1 MKTTSRF
8 MRMAVALSLCLSQY
22 AWCAPHVDLDVNLAP
37 SKRTLSA
44 TALITTESKT
54 LVFYL
59 AEGFVLESAE
69 VDGATAPTGRSAM
82 DGLQR
87 FQIELH
93 PGASVHV
100 LKLRY
105 HGELKPLDISMTH
118 DDTLEALP
126 AMASNEGSYLP
137 GNSGW
142 HPMLESAFTYRVAV
156 TVPEGQIA
164 VVPGKASKERTAG
177 GKRHA
182 EFSLGH
188 PIDSIDLMAGPW
200 NMHEREALVGDASI
214 RLRTYFHAEA
224 DELAEGYLEAA
235 QRFIERYSTEIG
247 PYPFSEF
254 SVVSSPIPTG
264 FGMPTLTYLGK
275 SVLHF
280 PFIRDI
286 SLGHEVLHNW
296 WGNGVQVDPVRGNWA
311 EGLTTFMADYA
322 YREDAGTE
330 AAAKMRHGWLRD
342 YAALP
347 AGSEQALSA
356 FRARHRAA
364 SAAIGYGKAA
374 MMFHALRSRLGDEAF
389 QTGIRAFWSK
399 YKFAAASFDNLRE
412 AFEESSEQA
421 LADFFDQWLERTG
434 APMLAIASARVA
446 SEDGEPRL
454 VINISQDAEPYSL
467 FVPLRV
473 FTQKGEQNLGI
484 EVSESD
490 QVIQLPTKTAATAI
504 QVDPDFEVWRKLAP
518 GEAPPILRDLIAAD
532 QFLITTI
539 DRKLDESVLGFAHEF
554 SEGKAREINLEDVA
568 GNDEPLLILGSK
580 SGCATF
586 LEKQGLSP
594 RPEDIVAGPVE
605 AWIVPE
611 HSRKVVVIALEPES
625 EEKQDLSQ
633 IGRRLRHFGRYSW
646 VSFAEDGKATRGN
659 WAVETAQITIAK

>member
-1 MKTTSRF
+1 MNITSRYT
-8 MRMAVALSLCLSQY
+8 RMAVALSLSLSQY
-22 AWCAPHVDLDVNLAP
+22 AWCAPHVDLDVTLDPA
-37 SKRTLSA
+37 KRTLSA

-54 LVFYL
+54 LAFYL
-59 AEGFVLESAE
+59 ADGFILESAE
-69 VDGATAPTGRSAM
+69 VDGATVPTDRSAI

-93 PGASVHV
+93 AGTSVQI
-100 LKLRY
+100 LTLRY

-118 DDTLEALP
+118 DDTLQALP
-126 AMASNEGSYLP
+126 AMASDQGSYLP

-142 HPMLESAFTYRVAV
+142 HPLLESAFTYRVAV

-164 VVPGKASKERTAG
+164 VAPGKASKERTAD

-188 PIDSIDLMAGPW
+188 PIDSIDLMVGPW
-200 NMHEREALVGDASI
+200 KIHEREALVGDASI
-214 RLRTYFHAEA
+214 RLRTYFYADA
-224 DELAEGYLEAA
+224 DELAESYLDAA
-235 QRFIERYSTEIG
+235 HRFIKRYSTEIG

-280 PFIRDI
+280 PFIRDT

-322 YREDAGTE
+322 YREDEGTE
-330 AAAKMRHGWLRD
+330 AAAQMRHGWLRD

-347 AGSEQALSA
+347 IDSEQALSA
-356 FRARHRAA
+356 FRARHRTA

-374 MMFHALRSRLGDEAF
+374 MMFHALRSRLGDDAF
-389 QTGIRAFWSK
+389 RKGIRTFWNK

-412 AFEESSEQA
+412 AFEESSEQT
-421 LADFFDQWLERTG
+421 LVDFFDQWLERTG
-434 APMLAIASARVA
+434 APMLEIASAHMA
-446 SEDGEPRL
+446 SEDGASRL
-454 VINISQDAEPYSL
+454 VIKLSQDAEPYSL

-473 FTQKGEQNLGI
+473 FAQEAEQDFGI
-484 EVSESD
+484 EVSESA
-490 QVIQLPTKTAATAI
+490 QVIQLPTQAIATAV
-504 QVDPDFEVWRKLAP
+504 QVDPGFEVWRKLAP

-532 QFLITTI
+532 QFLLTTV
-539 DRKLDESVLGFAHEF
+539 DQNLDESALAFAHEF
-554 SEGKAREINLEDVA
+554 SEGRAKQINADSA
-568 GNDEPLLILGSK
+568 SDNNEPLLIVGSK
-580 SGCATF
+580 PGCAAF
-586 LEKQGLSP
+586 LERQALSP
-594 RPEDIVAGPVE
+594 RPEDITAGSVE

-611 HSRKVVVIALEPES
+611 QFRKIVVVAIEPES
-625 EEKQDLSQ
+625 EKKQDLSQ

-646 VSFAEDGKATRGN
+646 VSLAEDGTAARGN
-659 WAVETAQITIAK
+659 WAVKTPQITIPK